1 MNPWNL
7 ITMVTL
13 LFVSK
18 SADHLRKKK
27 EGNLKNIEVNCTFYA
42 SLLFF
47 LAVLSSTCCQSPFW
61 RTEQIQVLLIA
72 WTLIM
77 WKLQEELPFSHL
89 SGRTELSPVWNWMA
103 VLCVQ
108 PERNLVSMP
117 KLIRCWCVI
126 FLDDRTW
133 TMQDWNW
140 AGDPFTHY
148 CSRPPW
154 QDFSSAEI
162 LWLFQ
167 ASTSRPGFPS
177 ISAATCCQICDL
189 FTLVLERMGT
199 ELNPFLTKLIQAPS
213 L

>member
-27 EGNLKNIEVNCTFYA
+27 EGNLKNIEVNCTLYA

-89 SGRTELSPVWNWMA
+89 SGRTELSPVWMA
-103 VLCVQ
+103 AWTEPCQHAKVDSLLRRHLPGWSHINNAGLELKWSIHSIPWPPALTFPVLKPC
-108 PERNLVSMP
+108 
-117 KLIRCWCVI
+117 
-126 FLDDRTW
+126 DRFKYQH
-133 TMQDWNW
+133 QD
-140 AGDPFTHY
+140 
-148 CSRPPW
+148 
-154 QDFSSAEI
+154 QDFCFSSYLSNLSLVHSCTWKNGHRAKPFPYQI
-162 LWLFQ
+162 NS
-167 ASTSRPGFPS
+167 STKP
-177 ISAATCCQICDL
+177 IT
-189 FTLVLERMGT
+189 TW
-199 ELNPFLTKLIQAPS
+199 NN
-213 L
+213 